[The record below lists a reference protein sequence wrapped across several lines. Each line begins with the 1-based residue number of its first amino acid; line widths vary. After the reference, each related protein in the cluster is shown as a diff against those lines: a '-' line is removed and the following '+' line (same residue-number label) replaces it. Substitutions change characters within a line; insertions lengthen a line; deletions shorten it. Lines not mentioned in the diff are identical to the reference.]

1 MKINKDLTEACLM
14 LGFICLVLIGTT
26 EFENQTTKEIL
37 IGALTA
43 ASLLFTWLRI
53 KAGKEQE
60 KEPDRFSDGQQ
71 A

>member
-1 MKINKDLTEACLM
+1 MKINKDLMEACLM

-26 EFENQTTKEIL
+26 EFENRVTKEIL
-37 IGALTA
+37 LGALTA

-53 KAGKEQE
+53 KANKAQE
-60 KEPDRFSDGQQ
+60 KEPDNFSDGLQ

>member
-1 MKINKDLTEACLM
+1 M

-53 KAGKEQE
+53 KANKVHE
-60 KEPDRFSDGQQ
+60 KEPDNFSDGLQ